1 MVDGGVILG
10 NRIIDVVFVSWFI
23 AQGYKTLLFLIKE
36 RRINLRKFTESGG
49 MPSSHTSSV
58 ASLVTGLG
66 IIDGTDSPIFATA
79 LVFAIIVM
87 YDAAGVRR
95 AAGKQA
101 GVLNRLIHSLGKKDN
116 SIKLEEE
123 LKELIGHTPF
133 EVLVGALLGFLVA
146 LIMLK

>member
-23 AQGYKTLLFLIKE
+23 AQGYKTLLVLIKE

-58 ASLVTGLG
+58 VSLVTGLG
-66 IIDGTDSPIFATA
+66 IINGTDSPIFATA

-101 GVLNRLIHSLGKKDN
+101 GVLNRLIHSLGKKDS